1 MAGLRRCNL
10 YGVGGKLVT
19 RARFVLGDWR
29 VDPASRSLAR
39 GGEQVQLEPRTMDLL
54 VELCAQPGAVLSA
67 EHLLSRCW
75 PDQPSGDNPVHK
87 HIALLRR
94 ALGDSAQEP
103 LYIET
108 LRKRG
113 YRINASVRSLD
124 AAQPQA
130 RAGAWRGGSPFRG
143 LQAFD
148 ERHAEVFYGRE
159 QATQAL
165 WDAVRLQW
173 RHGQGLCLLLG
184 PSGSGKTSLL
194 RAGLIPYW
202 LSQHEAQRPLASHAV
217 LDLGDVSSAQDA
229 AAGAPDAQALL
240 AALHLALAA
249 TLLDWELDN
258 RACFPGASAQSL
270 ARSLAETPK
279 TVAHELRAAV
289 DATARA
295 TEPAGAPMVL
305 LVLDRLEGLF
315 ALCADQPAVASAWLA
330 TVQQLSEH
338 APVMVLAAC
347 RNDYYPQVA
356 AQPWLM
362 QAKAC
367 GAQLDLAPPGAAEIA
382 QMVRLPARAAGLS
395 FEQDPASLRR
405 LDDVLVDAAARSPDA
420 LPLLQYAL
428 QQLYTE
434 RDAHGQLGFAAY
446 RALGGGEGG
455 LEGLIAAQ
463 AEQLLQSLSPEQQ
476 AGLPQV
482 LALLVTLAED
492 ESAPVASHRAR
503 WSDLAGPAEREL
515 VQALVDARLLVSD
528 GREEFAVPADADAGK
543 GAGAASTPGFRV
555 AHEALLRRW
564 PRVTAWIAQHRQ
576 NLHTRSRLREQVQ
589 RWREGGRAA
598 EFLLP
603 QGRQLHA
610 AQALL
615 RSGPWALGADE
626 QVFVQASSRRVR
638 WAAQLRRAAIAGLA
652 LLALLAA
659 LFAWR
664 ALQAE
669 AQARAK
675 RASSERLLGYLLGE
689 AAEQMRPEGR
699 LALLEGVSQQALAVL
714 GDEADIP
721 QLSAEE
727 RLQRA
732 KALLLLGE
740 VQYKKRQPAIAGQA
754 FRAALAL
761 SRSSSASQLNPAQYK
776 AWGAAEFWLGEL
788 DRDAGDLDRAEAH
801 QLAYRDVC
809 RLWRE
814 AWPKNDEARLEL
826 GMAEGNL
833 GVLAL
838 RRMRAQPALNYFA
851 ESNQVT
857 RSLLAERPEHL
868 PYIQDLVSGLTW
880 SMEAAVMAGQ
890 PRLTLAFA
898 DEALALAARWQAQ
911 APQDLQALAA
921 LASVHDWRS
930 QALRALAQWSE
941 LELALQQV
949 LTLRV
954 RLAATDPDNI
964 TWQLTQLR
972 AQLNLWL
979 AQPRPQWRPSELLAA
994 TRQLEGWKARVAESE
1009 WQPVAFKLLLLQAR
1023 QQLRAGHSADALLI
1037 LKQAPPRPKNG
1048 VQNLLWAE
1056 LQTLAEWDM
1065 LWLQLL
1071 QLDSGPDLQAFSAAC
1086 SDVQAFWASLPGLF
1100 TDLSA
1105 QVQQCQAVTSGR
1117 LP

>member
-1 MAGLRRCNL
+1 M
-10 YGVGGKLVT
+10 T

-103 LYIET
+103 RYIET

-202 LSQHEAQRPLASHAV
+202 LSQHKAQRPLASHAV
-217 LDLGDVSSAQDA
+217 LDLGDVNAAQDT

-295 TEPAGAPMVL
+295 AEPAGAPMVL

-434 RDAHGQLGFAAY
+434 RDAHGQLGFTAY

-528 GREEFAVPADADAGK
+528 GREDAAVPADADANS

-615 RSGPWALGADE
+615 RGGPWALGADE
-626 QVFVQASSRRVR
+626 QAFVQASSRRVR

-652 LLALLAA
+652 LLTLLAA

-669 AQARAK
+669 AQAKAK

-740 VQYKKRQPAIAGQA
+740 VQYEKQQA
-754 FRAALAL
+754 AAASKAFAAALAL
-761 SRSSSASQLNPAQYK
+761 SRPDGLGSSIPSAAQFK

-788 DRDAGDLDRAEAH
+788 ARDAGDLDGAEAH
-801 QLAYRDVC
+801 QRAYREAC
-809 RLWRE
+809 LHWLQ
-814 AWPKNDEARLEL
+814 AWPKDEEAEREL
-826 GMAEGNL
+826 SMAEVNL

-838 RRMRAQPALNYFA
+838 RRLQPELASQRFEEANAVRRRLLSA
-851 ESNQVT
+851 RPDDAPGLQ
-857 RSLLAERPEHL
+857 SLL
-868 PYIQDLVSGLTW
+868 SSLTW
-880 SMEAAVMAGQ
+880 AMEAAVVAGQ
-890 PRLTLAFA
+890 PRQALALG
-898 DEALALAARWQAQ
+898 DEALSVAKRWQEQ
-911 APQDLQALAA
+911 TPGDLRIAKASAA
-921 LASVHDWRS
+921 VEDWRS
-930 QALRALAQWSE
+930 WAFRDMNEGDQAIQAMQHVLSLRGRMVAHDPSNLNW
-941 LELALQQV
+941 
-949 LTLRV
+949 
-954 RLAATDPDNI
+954 RLD
-964 TWQLTQLR
+964 LLR
-972 AQLNLWL
+972 AQLNEWL
-979 AQPRPQWRPSELLAA
+979 LQDPRVVQEEALTEAAKELNSLRADISA
-994 TRQLEGWKARVAESE
+994 SQ
-1009 WQPVAFKLLLLQAR
+1009 WQPVAQKLALLRAR
-1023 QQLRAGHSADALLI
+1023 QHLHSGTAADALVI
-1037 LKQAPPRPKNG
+1037 LEDGTLRPKNG
-1048 VQNLLWAE
+1048 VRSLNWSDLV
-1056 LQTLAEWDM
+1056 TLAESDA
-1065 LWLQLL
+1065 LRLHLL
-1071 QLDSGPDLQAFSAAC
+1071 SEIQPRSSSGRNVRAAC
-1086 SDVQAFWASLPGLF
+1086 SMISDFWNIDFVALPGIQFARLAIGIRKCSSLP
-1100 TDLSA
+1100 A
-1105 QVQQCQAVTSGR
+1105 QSTPKG
-1117 LP
+1117 